1 MTSSKTAFNDE
12 ELVKRLRE
20 IDGWVIF
27 SPHVHLWAKRLV
39 DDAVAEERAKLAAT
53 CERLEAALRDL
64 IGHTH
69 NCEKELTEKLHGAD
83 FCGESL
89 PLTNA
94 RAALAELKGG
104 KGE

>member
-53 CERLEAALRDL
+53 CERLEAALRGLMVHEPDYPDTIWQEARSAL
-64 IGHTH
+64 EG
-69 NCEKELTEKLHGAD
+69 TEH
-83 FCGESL
+83 E
-89 PLTNA
+89 
-94 RAALAELKGG
+94 
-104 KGE
+104 